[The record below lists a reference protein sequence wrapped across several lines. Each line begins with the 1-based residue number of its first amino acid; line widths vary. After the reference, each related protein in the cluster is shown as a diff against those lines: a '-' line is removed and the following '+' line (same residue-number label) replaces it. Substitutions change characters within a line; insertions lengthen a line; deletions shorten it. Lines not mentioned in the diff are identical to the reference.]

1 MMLALRETYF
11 WLVGNPA
18 ALLVLAVGGVA
29 ALSLLLR
36 LTERWL
42 TVLRRVAA
50 AMSVAV
56 FLAVVASYYSSPAFI
71 DHVEPQIA
79 AVGWLHHTGQPLYHP
94 LDGRQVYSGGP
105 YGAGSILLVS
115 AGYAL
120 FGPSLLAAKAAS
132 AFALLLAVLL
142 GAHFLWR
149 EDRGRW
155 PGGMVAFLALLAL
168 PFGAAFWLRADP
180 AILAVATIGT
190 GLAWCAGRVLAM
202 LGAALCL
209 GAICWLKVHGAFYL
223 FPGFIVL
230 LARFGPGPFLFAG
243 VTGAILG
250 AAQFLPWTGHGENF
264 AAVLRLYSGNAILP
278 DRISPMLQWTVVF
291 TAPFWSALIAPG
303 AWRTIRS
310 EALLRWTLPAT
321 VLAMLTVAVLA
332 ARPGLGYWHLLPF
345 APVIA
350 LLAARIRRI
359 APLRARLGNIIWT
372 GWWLAVA
379 LLVFTRHDDVIV
391 QLHRGTVHGELRE
404 IDRVRANYRDHIVLM
419 GLGEELH
426 RPSYRR
432 TFQRAYLALT
442 GNPYPYDLVVMMD
455 YRYLG
460 LSESLASPPGL
471 LPVGK
476 PAVVLI
482 PAGEIPWA
490 ARSIFGGDSVSADFR
505 RRFDA
510 HYRIEQRGEHYDVW
524 VHTPPV
530 NSTP

>member
-1 MMLALRETYF
+1 MSTNVRESYF

-36 LTERWL
+36 VTERWL
-42 TVLRRVAA
+42 TVLRRGAA

-105 YGAGSILLVS
+105 YGAGSILMVS
-115 AGYAL
+115 VCYAL

-132 AFALLLAVLL
+132 AFALLLTMLL

-155 PGGMVAFLALLAL
+155 LGGMVAFLALLAL

-180 AILAVATIGT
+180 AILAIATIGT
-190 GLAWCAGRVLAM
+190 GLAWCAGRVSAM
-202 LGAALCL
+202 FGAALCL

-243 VTGAILG
+243 VTGAVLG

-264 AAVLRLYSGNAILP
+264 AAVLRLYSGNAIVP
-278 DRISPMLQWTVVF
+278 ERISPMLQWTVVF
-291 TAPFWSALIAPG
+291 TAPVWSALIAPG
-303 AWRTIRS
+303 AWRSIRS
-310 EALLRWTLPAT
+310 DALLRWTLPAT
-321 VLAMLTVAVLA
+321 VLAIFTMAVLA

-350 LLAARIRRI
+350 LLAARVRRI
-359 APLRARLGNIIWT
+359 APLRARLGSIIWT

-379 LLVFTRHDDVIV
+379 LLVFTRHDDVIL
-391 QLHRGTVHGELRE
+391 QLHDGTVRSELRE
-404 IDRVRANYRDHIVLM
+404 IDQIRARYPGHIVLM
-419 GLGEELH
+419 GLGEDLH

-432 TFQRAYLALT
+432 TFQRAQLALT

-455 YRYLG
+455 YRHLG
-460 LSESLASPPGL
+460 LPESLASPPGL
-471 LPVGK
+471 LPVDK
-476 PAVVLI
+476 PAVVLV
-482 PAGEIPWA
+482 PAGETPWA
-490 ARSIFGGDSVSADFR
+490 ARSIFGGNAVSPEFR
-505 RRFDA
+505 QRFET
-510 HYRIEQRGEHYDVW
+510 HYHLGQRGEHYDAW
-524 VHTPPV
+524 VHSPSL
-530 NSTP
+530 NSSP